1 MNFISGR
8 PFATTLTNQETIQGS
23 GFIGGGQLTLIN
35 SGAIDAN
42 QSNAFDIGP
51 TRQGGFGI
59 TNTGTLE
66 ATNGGTLVIYSGNSV
81 NNKGGI
87 IQAVG
92 AGSIV
97 ALQDVG
103 ILGGTLTTSGG
114 GVIEARGGPVL
125 KSLTNS
131 GTYTISDNSDT
142 FLVGPI
148 TQTGAGTINVSSTGD
163 VTILGIEG
171 NVTLKGGM
179 VILSNNPNNVIEGG
193 FLTSSATIEGA
204 GNIGND
210 SLGLVNTGTILAND
224 SNPLTIQPDAKN
236 FKNSGKLIVNP
247 GSSIDII
254 GTAATSF
261 STVGTVV
268 INSGGSLTVSGSAQY
283 SQAGTKLAST
293 TVDGTLTASNGIH
306 ISGGTVYGNLGTLV
320 GNFNLSGTGAISP
333 GDGIK
338 KVGELTINGTY
349 TQGSTASALIDLG
362 GTGSGAF
369 DVVNVTNAAS
379 LSGKLIVDL
388 VNGFKP
394 VAGDNFDIMN
404 YASETGAFSS
414 ETLPTIARDHWLV
427 TIGATDVLLQLL
439 SGTGPTRE
447 LRASSAQAESG
458 GTFLQAANY
467 TGYVGPSALP
477 PTSQFDDSSFSNS
490 DGQPTPT
497 PEPSS
502 LILLGSGLM
511 GIGMFQRLKWRMKK
525 NRGVA
530 QW

>member
-1 MNFISGR
+1 VGKIS
-8 PFATTLTNQETIQGS
+8 
-23 GFIGGGQLTLIN
+23 
-35 SGAIDAN
+35 
-42 QSNAFDIGP
+42 
-51 TRQGGFGI
+51 
-59 TNTGTLE
+59 NTGTISLD
-66 ATNGGTLVIYSGNSV
+66 S
-81 NNKGGI
+81 
-87 IQAVG
+87 
-92 AGSIV
+92 
-97 ALQDVG
+97 
-103 ILGGTLTTSGG
+103 LGGDAFLM
-114 GVIEARGGPVL
+114 
-125 KSLTNS
+125 
-131 GTYTISDNSDT
+131 IS
-142 FLVGPI
+142 
-148 TQTGAGTINVSSTGD
+148 
-163 VTILGIEG
+163 G
-171 NVTLKGGM
+171 NVTLKGNGAVM
-179 VILSNNPNNVIEGG
+179 MSNSPSNIIEGASTG
-193 FLTSSATIEGA
+193 KEILTNASTIEGA

-210 SLGLVNTGTILAND
+210 FMGLVNTGTIFAN
-224 SNPLTIQPDAKN
+224 NGTLTIFPDSKN
-236 FKNSGKLIVNP
+236 FKNSGKLIVNS
-247 GSSIDII
+247 GSTMNIN
-254 GTAATSF
+254 GPTATSF
-261 STVGTVV
+261 NTSGTVT
-268 INSGGSLTVSGSAQY
+268 INSGGSLTVGLNAKY
-283 SQAGTKLAST
+283 SQTGTKST
-293 TVDGTLTASNGIH
+293 TVDGTLTASNGIN
-306 ISGGTVYGNLGTLV
+306 IAGGTVFGNLGTLV

-362 GTGSGAF
+362 GLTSGKF
-369 DVVNVTNAAS
+369 DVVNITNAAT
-379 LSGKLIVDL
+379 LNGKLVVDL
-388 VNGFKP
+388 VNGFTP
-394 VAGDNFDIMN
+394 VAGNSFDIMN
-404 YASETGAFSS
+404 YSSETGVFSS
-414 ETLPTIARDHWLV
+414 ETLPVITGDHWLV